1 MRPQVVISGPLF
13 LLVAGG
19 LFAAGAEPTTS
30 AERTRFFETE
40 IQPILQAHC
49 ISCHGGEKTR
59 SGLNLTS
66 REGLLKGG
74 ERGPAVSL
82 DKPDDSLLLKAVNQH
97 DELKMPPKGKL
108 AQAQI
113 DTLARWVRMG
123 APWSEGTS
131 ARRHGPPP

>member
-1 MRPQVVISGPLF
+1 MLLRALTAIFF
-13 LLVAGG
+13 LLLSAGF
-19 LFAAGAEPTTS
+19 LLAAPPQPASVEGA
-30 AERTRFFETE
+30 RFFEAE
-40 IQPILQAHC
+40 IRPILQAHC